1 MISDNYKLN
10 LYERTTSGADG
21 TVQRHHGNRGPHIV
35 AVNRS
40 SRNSASRQDQHF
52 PKAPDVA
59 ADLLNLAHNSFQRY
73 SRHPRKRNVEGG
85 EEKKKSR
92 NVQTNENNEA
102 KNGFWTHKSG
112 SFLPSSNFTG
122 EKKRKQRNE
131 RQKKSLR
138 PKPLANMRQV

>member
-85 EEKKKSR
+85 GEKKKAEMFRQMKTMKLKTVSGLTSP
-92 NVQTNENNEA
+92 VLFFHLQT
-102 KNGFWTHKSG
+102 
-112 SFLPSSNFTG
+112 LQ
-122 EKKRKQRNE
+122 EKKKENREMKD
-131 RQKKSLR
+131 KKSHSDQNL
-138 PKPLANMRQV
+138 